1 METENICSML
11 NSNYLILNR
20 RPQQFDRLRIAGRA
34 VVFTDR
40 DGRVLDNGVLA
51 LDGSVYTVL
60 CCDEVRNIT
69 FVIDK
74 AGRRTVET
82 ILWRD
87 ESQYR
92 SDSEALRRAYKGRFS
107 PQNLR
112 LNRYAEAIAEK
123 LDEGVRLRV
132 TDAVDESAM
141 IVCPECGM
149 LNPPQSG
156 YCLEC
161 GAEI

>member
-1 METENICSML
+1 ML
-11 NSNYLILNR
+11 DSNYLITDR
-20 RPQQFDRLRIAGRA
+20 KAQRFGRLRIAGRA
-34 VVFTDR
+34 AVFTDA
-40 DGRVLDNGVLA
+40 DGKVLDNGVLA
-51 LDGSVYTVL
+51 LDDSVYTAL
-60 CCDEVRNIT
+60 FCDEVRNIT

-74 AGRRTVET
+74 GGRRTVRT
-82 ILWRD
+82 ILWCTD
-87 ESQYR
+87 EGYR
-92 SDSEALRRAYKGRFS
+92 QDGEALRKAYSGRFS

-132 TDAVDESAM
+132 TDAVDESEMA
-141 IVCPECGM
+141 VCPECGM